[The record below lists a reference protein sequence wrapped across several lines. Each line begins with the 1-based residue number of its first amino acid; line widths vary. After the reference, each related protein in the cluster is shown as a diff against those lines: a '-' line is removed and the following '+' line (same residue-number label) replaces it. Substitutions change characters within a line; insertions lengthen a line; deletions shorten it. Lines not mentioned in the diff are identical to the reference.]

1 MSTSGR
7 GDAPIA
13 CFSHVQ
19 KAGGTTVEAV
29 MRRHFGVRHMLVNPP
44 RGWIYRKKD
53 LAADLRLNPWA
64 RSIGGHWLR
73 PFVDFGEFEDR
84 LAWYIFLREPVSRF
98 LSHYQYHVEH
108 MGVTAPFEQWME
120 QPIQHN
126 WQTQFL
132 AGEQDV
138 EAAKQILASRYRAIG
153 LLERFDESLLLVR
166 QALGLNGLDPWYGRP
181 HNPAQSGEK
190 RRSIAERYREQC
202 VERNQLDLELYR
214 FARDELYP
222 RQVAEY
228 GEERLRKEVASEFA
242 GRDGEHGTPVRS
254 SRELG
259 YLLFRRAV
267 HLPVG
272 RVRSGIAKMRGV
284 PDERR

>member
-1 MSTSGR
+1 MHRTDR
-7 GDAPIA
+7 RPDRLI

-29 MRRHFGVRHMLVNPP
+29 MRRHFGMRHMLVNPP
-44 RGWIYRKKD
+44 RGWTYRKQD

-64 RSIGGHWLR
+64 RSICGHWLR
-73 PFVDFGEFEDR
+73 PFVNFGEFEER
-84 LAWYIFLREPVSRF
+84 MVWHIFLREPASRF
-98 LSHYQYHVEH
+98 LSTYQYQVEH
-108 MGVTAPFEQWME
+108 MGVTAPFAKWAE

-126 WQTQFL
+126 WQTQLL

-166 QALGLNGLDPWYGRP
+166 RALGLDELDTRYGRP
-181 HNPAQSGEK
+181 HNQAKSGEH
-190 RRSIAERYREQC
+190 RRSLKKQFRERALEC
-202 VERNQLDLELYR
+202 NQLDLELYR

-222 RQVAEY
+222 RQVSEY
-228 GEERLRKEVASEFA
+228 GEDRLREDVAAVAALQA
-242 GRDGEHGTPVRS
+242 GQEGRS
-254 SRELG
+254 AREIS

-267 HLPVG
+267 HLPVE
-272 RVRSGIAKMRGV
+272 RVRRRVAILRGM
-284 PDERR
+284 PDLRQ